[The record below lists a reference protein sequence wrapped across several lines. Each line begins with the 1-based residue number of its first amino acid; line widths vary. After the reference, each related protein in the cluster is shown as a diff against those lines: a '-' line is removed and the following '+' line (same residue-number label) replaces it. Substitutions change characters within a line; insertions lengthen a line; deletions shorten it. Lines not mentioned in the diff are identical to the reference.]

1 VLFLCVRDSASACA
15 VFVCALCIYVYLCVC
30 ACVCVTCHQSAH
42 AWAYAWVCRAC
53 ILLVKMKKI
62 HKQKMSL
69 SEYTSTPCRV
79 REEEGGGRGGKME
92 TTEQCASTPCSGV
105 GEGLGFR

>member
-1 VLFLCVRDSASACA
+1 MCVRVRDMPSIRTR
-15 VFVCALCIYVYLCVC
+15 VG
-30 ACVCVTCHQSAH
+30 VCVGVPRVYPIS
-42 AWAYAWVCRAC
+42 
-53 ILLVKMKKI
+53 KNEKI

-92 TTEQCASTPCSGV
+92 TTEQCAATPVSGV